1 MEKDDF
7 KAITDVITGIQ
18 KDFGRDRIIDTKD
31 SERLEKWLLRSI
43 SLNYLF
49 GGGFPKGRVVE
60 FSGEESAGKTLL
72 AILIAIEIQRQGGFV
87 VFYDYEY
94 AFDPDFYESL
104 GLSLEKDKFILI
116 QPDYL
121 EEGLTIVERFAKTGK
136 ASLQI
141 IDSSNSAKSKAE
153 DEKEHGEF
161 TMGSSARAWSTG
173 LKKSVGIL
181 SKNKSSLIIVSQIRL
196 KIGVSFGDPRVRG
209 VGNSIKFYSSI
220 RCDVKRAGYDEDTAK
235 DVTGIN
241 MKIKAFKNKC
251 GTPMREI
258 ELNLDFADG
267 LDYEKEVADFSISL
281 GLVEK
286 AGSWIMVK
294 EGLKFQGKDNFAK
307 HLKTDKALFE
317 ELRLKVLNRL
327 MKVEETTTPNEST
340 PTKRVSKKDKPIDES
355 VLASIGGSGL
365 EEELPVKVVVK

>member
-1 MEKDDF
+1 
-7 KAITDVITGIQ
+7 
-18 KDFGRDRIIDTKD
+18 
-31 SERLEKWLLRSI
+31 
-43 SLNYLF
+43 
-49 GGGFPKGRVVE
+49 
-60 FSGEESAGKTLL
+60 
-72 AILIAIEIQRQGGFV
+72 
-87 VFYDYEY
+87 
-94 AFDPDFYESL
+94 
-104 GLSLEKDKFILI
+104 
-116 QPDYL
+116 
-121 EEGLTIVERFAKTGK
+121 
-136 ASLQI
+136 
-141 IDSSNSAKSKAE
+141 
-153 DEKEHGEF
+153 
-161 TMGSSARAWSTG
+161 MGSSARAWSTG

-235 DVTGIN
+235 DVSGIN

-327 MKVEETTTPNEST
+327 MKVEETTTPNEAT

-355 VLASIGGSGL
+355 VLASIGGSGF
-365 EEELPVKVVVK
+365 EEEVPVKEEEDTGEVEL